1 MVVPLN
7 KTMSILREKKAFE
20 KKMGQLC
27 LVRVVSRLTKRSS
40 KWTSMGKSIR
50 SFNREL
56 RIPSSMA
63 FLAYTFSVGLYVM
76 WHFKCTHSESFLI
89 KLLSGSSQFSS
100 QLGLVFCT
108 SMSYFTLPNLG
119 KNPAKLV

>member
-27 LVRVVSRLTKRSS
+27 LVGVVSRHTKRSS

-56 RIPSSMA
+56 RIPSNMA
-63 FLAYTFSVGLYVM
+63 FLTFGVGLYRM

-89 KLLSGSSQFSS
+89 KLPSGSSQFSS

-119 KNPAKLV
+119 KNPAKFV